1 MSENNLDTPQEET
14 PESHTGVAQLL
25 STGVDERKTG
35 EQFKYEPSGW
45 ATLYNICGWICIV
58 VGLAVL
64 FIGIGEA
71 EELWGSEKTAALIA
85 AWTSFGILIG
95 AALSSFLCG
104 FLINTLTQIRDNT
117 RYLLLETH
125 KQNKRKPTEPPEPE
139 EKASAN

>member
-1 MSENNLDTPQEET
+1 MSENNLDAPQEE
-14 PESHTGVAQLL
+14 
-25 STGVDERKTG
+25 TG

-45 ATLYNICGWICIV
+45 ALLYNSCGGICIAL
-58 VGLAVL
+58 GIGVL
-64 FIGIGEA
+64 VIGIGEVD
-71 EELWGSEKTAALIA
+71 ELYGSEKTEALIA

-125 KQNKRKPTEPPEPE
+125 KQNK
-139 EKASAN
+139 S

>member
-14 PESHTGVAQLL
+14 
-25 STGVDERKTG
+25 G
-35 EQFKYEPSGW
+35 EQFEYEPSGW
-45 ATLYNICGWICIV
+45 ALLYNSCGGICIALGIGVLV
-58 VGLAVL
+58 V
-64 FIGIGEA
+64 GIGEVD
-71 EELWGSEKTAALIA
+71 ELYGSEKTAALIA

-125 KQNKRKPTEPPEPE
+125 NQNKRKPAEPSEPE
-139 EKASAN
+139 ENASAN